1 MREVSPSD
9 LSFFGISPMR
19 SVLFVYILMI
29 LAACSSSGKSVS
41 DNDAGSGSILTG
53 RSEPGISL
61 SDLGDM
67 INPKTGSGLPINA
80 LLWRASLDIASSI
93 PIDDVDTF
101 GGSIVTE
108 WYSLTTSPNERI
120 KLTFFVLDLE
130 LRSDAIRVQVYVQR
144 RQDGL
149 WIDYGTDSELARKL
163 EELVL
168 TRAREIRTSSVTET
182 IN

>member
-1 MREVSPSD
+1 
-9 LSFFGISPMR
+9 MR
-19 SVLFVYILMI
+19 SVLFIYILLM
-29 LAACSSSGKSVS
+29 LAACSGSGKSIPV
-41 DNDAGSGSILTG
+41 NDAGSGSILTG
-53 RSEPGISL
+53 KSEPGISL

-67 INPKTGSGLPINA
+67 INPKSGVGLPINA

-93 PIDDVDTF
+93 PIDDIDTF

-108 WYSLTTSPNERI
+108 WYSLAKSPNERI

-149 WIDYGTDSELARKL
+149 WLDDGTDSDLARKL

-168 TRAREIRTSSVTET
+168 TRAREIRASSVTET
-182 IN
+182 VK